1 MSKETGIN
9 IGKFLL
15 IVFAILNWEF
25 ILASIILALMIALY
39 WIVKII
45 FF

>member
-1 MSKETGIN
+1 MSKDLGLN

-25 ILASIILALMIALY
+25 ILALIILALAIALY
-39 WIVKII
+39 WAVKIM